1 MVRQQTDKFLFAI
14 AVAALLLV
22 VSAFLVAR
30 SQPEPVYQSEGA
42 PEGISH
48 NYLLALRQRDF
59 VRAYGYLSS
68 YLEGY
73 PDSAEA
79 FEDLVLDHPWD
90 FGIDEYSGGH
100 LQVIATDLNG
110 DRASVRVRE
119 TSFHSDGLF
128 DSRQTT
134 DVFIM
139 KLKRENGNWRIRHA
153 DSFWLPCLEEKSACE
168 PIDPLYQQ

>member
-79 FEDLVLDHPWD
+79 FEDLVLDHPCD
-90 FGIDEYSGGH
+90 
-100 LQVIATDLNG
+100 
-110 DRASVRVRE
+110 
-119 TSFHSDGLF
+119 
-128 DSRQTT
+128 
-134 DVFIM
+134 
-139 KLKRENGNWRIRHA
+139 
-153 DSFWLPCLEEKSACE
+153 
-168 PIDPLYQQ
+168 